1 MDPITAVALAGNVL
15 QFVQFVVNLLD
26 GARKLHASTTGTSS
40 VNNHFQDI
48 CSTLISYNAQLQ
60 KPLVPSTGQ
69 SGKLSKHG
77 EPLAACT
84 AACARDCEDLLR
96 IMNELRAIAS
106 RSSRYWS
113 SFRAALAEIRKQ
125 KEIEDLRSRI
135 ADRHRQM
142 TLLLCATANESILAL
157 DTRIKDIGRGIWKL
171 KTDSRLD
178 EILEEI
184 NKLKHRVKERN
195 ENEAASADYISGIC
209 AGFSNLSLETQIFE
223 KEARIL
229 ATLNYN
235 DRTARHEKIPDAHFT
250 TFNWSL
256 RETAETGEKYGR
268 LRRWLAADDTLFW
281 VSGKLESGKSTFMKS
296 VADSKRTRKCL
307 KAWAGRHDLLIVSH
321 YFTIYGT
328 PIQRSLEGLLRS
340 LAFGILSLKPKLI
353 PKLLVNRWERTGDQ
367 PRWTQSELEIVLRL
381 LGTET
386 ENLPTKI
393 CYFIDGLDEFEGDHL
408 DICQTLKH
416 LCQSHFIKMCV
427 SSRPWNVFEDS
438 LGDSPS
444 SKLYMH
450 ELTRGDIRY
459 YTESR
464 LTEHPRWKVL
474 QEEADYTPLRSLID
488 DVVAKSNGVFLWVTL
503 VVRLLREGLTNDDS
517 LFDLQNRLSSLPTD
531 LEDFF
536 RHIIRTVDPFYTK
549 KMAGSLSLALEA
561 REPLCL
567 EIYSFHD
574 REYDHNENYA
584 FENPTDLM
592 STDLLTISKL
602 FATVSRRINGR
613 CKGLLERDGD
623 RVEFLHRTVYDF
635 LRTDEMSE
643 FLTSQLETSHNPS
656 LSILKAFIAWI
667 KRSRFSCTKAEA
679 SDMADGPMGEIN
691 GFVVRLR
698 QALQYARLAET
709 QGGGSKVL
717 TAALLGNMEH
727 SITHMLSRGQIEMTN
742 PSFARDIF
750 RQLVLEAGVA
760 GYIRNKLIANPR
772 FFMCLYANQFRSPL
786 YSILSLSW
794 KLAAE
799 DQCWIL
805 NQLLKNGHSPNRLP
819 RPSPQSQRK
828 SGTPWKYLLA
838 QLLSG
843 DEPYWIDTLL
853 ACVESKVPLT
863 LLNHGA
869 DPTVVLRV
877 RTEVFEC
884 GMSIFEILLYAS
896 ARVYLCEKPDA
907 YEETIAAML
916 KSPKLLRCIGRNRF
930 WNEVQAHA
938 QLRTEVKLNSE
949 EFLVRVFAQVLSK
962 IPVDLEAFKTAEAW
976 MMPVLSAE
984 GYDKLVAA
992 VASASTKKRQGEE
1005 GQEKFTAKKKRRK
1018 ATTLRRTPKYET
1030 ERVESPLP

>member
-15 QFVQFVVNLLD
+15 QFIQFVAGLLD

-40 VNNHFQDI
+40 VNDHFQDI
-48 CSTLISYNAQLQ
+48 CSTLINYNAKLQ
-60 KPLVPSTGQ
+60 KSPVPYTGQ
-69 SGKLSKHG
+69 PGKLSKHD
-77 EPLAACT
+77 EPLTECT

-96 IMNELRAIAS
+96 IMRELRAIAS
-106 RSSRYWS
+106 KRTRYWS
-113 SFRAALAEIRKQ
+113 SFRAALAEIWKQ
-125 KEIEDLRSRI
+125 KEIEDLQSRI

-142 TLLLCATANESILAL
+142 TLLLCATANESILTL
-157 DTRIKDIGRGIWKL
+157 DTRIKDIGRGIWNL
-171 KTDSRLD
+171 ETDSRLD
-178 EILEEI
+178 EILKEI
-184 NKLKHRVKERN
+184 KKLKDRVEERN
-195 ENEAASADYISGIC
+195 ENETASADYISGIC

-250 TFNWSL
+250 TFKWSL
-256 RETAETGEKYGR
+256 RETGETKEKYGR
-268 LRRWLAADDTLFW
+268 LRRWLAADDALFW
-281 VSGKLESGKSTFMKS
+281 VSGKPGSGKSTFMKS
-296 VADSKRTRKCL
+296 VADSEQTIKCL

-340 LAFGILSLKPKLI
+340 LAFGILSLKPRLI
-353 PKLLVNRWERTGDQ
+353 PKLLINRWERTGDQ
-367 PRWTQSELEIVLRL
+367 PRWTQSELGVLLRL

-386 ENLPTKI
+386 GNLTTKI

-408 DICQTLKH
+408 DICQTLKQ

-464 LTEHPRWKVL
+464 LNEHPRWKVL
-474 QEEADYTPLRSLID
+474 QEEADRTPLRSLIN

-549 KMAGSLSLALEA
+549 KMAGSLSPALEA

-567 EIYSFHD
+567 EIFSFHD
-574 REYDHNENYA
+574 REYDHSENYA

-592 STDLLTISKL
+592 NTDPSTISKL
-602 FATVSRRINGR
+602 YATVSRRINGR
-613 CKGLLERDGD
+613 CKGLLERNGD
-623 RVEFLHRTVYDF
+623 RMEFLHRTVYDF

-643 FLTSQLETSHNPS
+643 FLRSKLETSHNPS

-667 KRSRFSCTKAEA
+667 KRSKFSCTKAEDSGMDDA
-679 SDMADGPMGEIN
+679 PMSEIN
-691 GFVVRLR
+691 SFVVRLR
-698 QALQYARLAET
+698 QALQYAHLAEA
-709 QGGGSKVL
+709 QGGSSKVL
-717 TAALLGNMEH
+717 TAALLDHIEH

-750 RQLVLEAGVA
+750 RQLVLEAGVV

-772 FFMCLYANQFRSPL
+772 FFMCQYAVQFRSPL

-794 KLAAE
+794 KRAAE
-799 DQCWIL
+799 DQYWIL
-805 NQLLKNGHSPNRLP
+805 NQLLKNGHSPNRLLASP
-819 RPSPQSQRK
+819 RSQRN
-828 SGTPWKYLLA
+828 SWTPWNPWKYLLV

-843 DEPYWIDTLL
+843 DEPHWIDRLL
-853 ACVESKVPLT
+853 ACVESKVPLI

-869 DPTVVLRV
+869 DPTIVLRV
-877 RTEVFEC
+877 LDRWI
-884 GMSIFEILLYAS
+884 SIFGILLYAI
-896 ARVYLCEKPDA
+896 ARVYLCETPHA
-907 YEETIAAML
+907 YEETIATML
-916 KSPKLLRCIGRNRF
+916 KSPQLLQYIRTDRF
-930 WNEVQAHA
+930 WKENEVHA
-938 QLRTEVKLNSE
+938 RLRPETKLNNE
-949 EFLVRVFAQVLSK
+949 EFLVRIFAQVLSK
-962 IPVDLEAFKTAEAW
+962 IPVYLEAFKTAEAW
-976 MMPVLSAE
+976 MMPVLSPE

-992 VASASTKKRQGEE
+992 VVSASTKKRQGEE
-1005 GQEKFTAKKKRRK
+1005 GQEKSTAKKKRRK
-1018 ATTLRRTPKYET
+1018 ATTPRRTPKYET